1 MIHRMSD
8 ITDRI
13 EVDALKAQSVSADG
27 VSTSRRSLS
36 ELIAA
41 DKYLASRNAATDPA
55 NTLRAMVVQAIPP
68 GGH

>member
-1 MIHRMSD
+1 MIPSMSD

-41 DKYLASRNAATDPA
+41 DKYLAGRTASTDPA
-55 NTLRAMVVQAIPP
+55 GVLRAMLVQVQPP